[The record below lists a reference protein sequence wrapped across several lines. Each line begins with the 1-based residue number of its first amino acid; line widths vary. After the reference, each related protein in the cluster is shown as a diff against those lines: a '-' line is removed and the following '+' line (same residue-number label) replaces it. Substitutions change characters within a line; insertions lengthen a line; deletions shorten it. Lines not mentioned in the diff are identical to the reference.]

1 MNVFVEPT
9 GRRIQP
15 FDDPIGETPVCNRSL
30 AQWQTQAFA
39 EAGLR
44 RIPRRET
51 PCLVVPD
58 TLLASGSA
66 LRELVDRAAGRNAV
80 LVLGQS
86 LFGKTTTPVQPDVTA
101 VPAGWRFDAI
111 RFESGGDEPARSV
124 VIDPQERLFELAL
137 PKQFTGTDKVEL
149 SVPRRLVMT
158 LHHWV
163 HILWANQMAGG
174 TEVINAPK
182 WQLGL
187 RVLAAVVQARSL
199 NKWDILGKL
208 NIIGKGCDIH
218 PTAIV
223 EGCTLG
229 DGVKVGPHA
238 RLLFSNLDRGAQAM
252 AGAYV
257 ELCVLGERAL
267 VTEQSVLRLS
277 VLYPEAV
284 ASQYLMQQC
293 VLGREATTTAGA
305 GSFDLNFER
314 DIQVK
319 LDGKLHSTATRYL
332 GSAFGHRCR
341 IGAGFWLAAGRMVPN
356 DYFLVRD
363 PKRTLSDLPEGLA
376 DAGPLIANEP
386 RLKPLKS

>member
-15 FDDPIGETPVCNRSL
+15 FDDPIGETPVCNRTL
-30 AQWQTQAFA
+30 AQWQAQAFE

-44 RIPRRET
+44 RILRREP

-58 TLLASGSA
+58 TLLVSGSA
-66 LRELVDRAAGRNAV
+66 LRELVDRAAGKNAV
-80 LVLGQS
+80 LVLGES
-86 LFGKTTTPVQPDVTA
+86 VFGKTSTPVQPHVTRT
-101 VPAGWRFDAI
+101 PEGWRFEAV
-111 RFESGGDEPARSV
+111 RFCSGGDEPAVDV
-124 VIDPQERLFELAL
+124 VIDPRERLFNLAL
-137 PKQFTGTDKVEL
+137 PKQFTGEDNVEL
-149 SVPRRLVMT
+149 SIPRRLVMT

-163 HILWANQMAGG
+163 HILWANQLAGG
-174 TEVINAPK
+174 TEVLNAPR

-187 RVLAAVVQARSL
+187 RVISAVAQARSL

-208 NIIGKGCDIH
+208 NSIGKGCDIH

-229 DGVKVGPHA
+229 DGVKVGPYA
-238 RLLFSNLDRGAQAM
+238 RLLFSNLDDGAQAM

-257 ELCVLGERAL
+257 EMCVLGKKAL

-305 GSFDLNFER
+305 GSFDLNFEN
-314 DIQVK
+314 DIKVK
-319 LDGKLHSTATRYL
+319 LDGELHTTGTRYL

-341 IGAGFWLAAGRMVPN
+341 IGAGFWLAAGRVVPN

-363 PKRTLSDLPEGLA
+363 PNLTLSDLPEGLA
-376 DAGPLIANEP
+376 DAGPLIASDP
-386 RLKPLKS
+386 RLKPLK

>member
-15 FDDPIGETPVCNRSL
+15 FDDPIGETPICNRPLS
-30 AQWQTQAFA
+30 QWQARAFR

-44 RIPRRET
+44 RIPRREP

-66 LRELVDRAAGRNAV
+66 LRELADRAAGKNAV
-80 LVLGQS
+80 LVLGRS
-86 LFGKTTTPVQPDVTA
+86 LFGRSTTPVQPGVTET
-101 VPAGWRFDAI
+101 PEGWRFEAVRYD
-111 RFESGGDEPARSV
+111 SGGDEPAADV
-124 VIDPQERLFELAL
+124 VVDPQERRFELDL
-137 PKQFTGTDKVEL
+137 PKQFTGTDTVEI

-174 TEVINAPK
+174 SEVMNTPK

-187 RVLAAVVQARSL
+187 RVLSAVARSRSL

-208 NIIGKGCDIH
+208 NVIGRGCDIH
-218 PTAIV
+218 PTALV

-229 DGVKVGPHA
+229 DNVKVGPYA

-257 ELCVLGERAL
+257 EMCVLGERAL

-284 ASQYLMQQC
+284 ASQSIMQQC
-293 VLGREATTTAGA
+293 VLGREATTTY
-305 GSFDLNFER
+305 GSLSLDLNFEN

-319 LDGKLHSTATRYL
+319 LDGVLHTTATRFM

-341 IGAGFWLAAGRMVPN
+341 IGTGLWLAAGRMVPN
-356 DYFLVRD
+356 DYFLIRD
-363 PKRTLSDLPEGLA
+363 PDRTLSDLPDGLA
-376 DAGPLIANEP
+376 DAGPLAGSQP
-386 RLKPLKS
+386 RLKPLR